1 MLLPLPG
8 EGLSM
13 RVGTACG
20 ALSPN
25 KSRDAKVMHRESADE
40 VVVVVKHLTEE
51 GMVTYW
57 RMLADESARKAEA
70 KGGTC

>member
-1 MLLPLPG
+1 MLLILPG

-13 RVGTACG
+13 WVGTACG

-25 KSRDAKVMHRESADE
+25 KSRNARVMHRESADE
-40 VVVVVKHLTEE
+40 VIVVVKHLTEE
-51 GMVTYW
+51 GTATYW
-57 RMLADESARKAEA
+57 RMLADESARKAEM